1 MQIEVFLTS
10 NGFRTD
16 DVKGKVAVFVD
27 VLRTSSTIVA
37 ALANGAKA
45 VIPVVDMEQAN
56 KIASAL
62 DPSSYMLAGERDS
75 HKIPGY
81 PLGNSPQDV
90 SSEIIK
96 DKSLIL
102 LTTNGTPVIVQAQV
116 AERVYVASFLNLQAL
131 AQELISLGKDVV
143 ILCAGSRNRIAIED
157 TLLAG
162 MLVDAVYPEGLPETT
177 TDSARLVWSQYQM
190 EAPTLVS
197 AIHRGSHAQRLK
209 GLGYEADIDFC
220 AQINLFPVVPHLKEG
235 RLLLT
240 NRK

>member
-1 MQIEVFLTS
+1 MHIEVFLTS
-10 NGFRTD
+10 NGFRGD

-62 DPSSYMLAGERDS
+62 DPSSYVLAGERDS

-90 SSEIIK
+90 TPEVIK

-116 AERVYVASFLNLQAL
+116 ADKVYVASFLNLSAV
-131 AQELISLGKDVV
+131 AQEVQALGKDLV
-143 ILCAGSRNRIAIED
+143 ILCAGSRNRISIED

-162 MLVDAVYPEGLPETT
+162 MLVYELYPEGLPETAS
-177 TDSARLVWSQYQM
+177 DSSRLVWSQYKM
-190 EAPTLVS
+190 EAETLTS

-209 GLGYEADIDFC
+209 ALGYEADIDYC
-220 AQINLFPVVPHLKEG
+220 AQRNVFPVVPHLKEG
-235 RLLLT
+235 RLLLM

>member
-1 MQIEVFLTS
+1 MHIEVFLTS
-10 NGFRTD
+10 NGFREE

-62 DPSSYMLAGERDS
+62 DSSSYLLAGERDS

-81 PLGNSPQDV
+81 SLGNSPQDV
-90 SSEIIK
+90 APDVIK

-116 AERVYVASFLNLQAL
+116 AERVYIGAFLNLKAL
-131 AQELISLGKDVV
+131 SLELQQLGKDIV
-143 ILCAGSRNRIAIED
+143 ILCAGSRNRISTED

-162 MLVDAVYPEGLPETT
+162 MLVHSIFPQGLPDSAS
-177 TDSARLVWSQYQM
+177 DSARLVWSQYQM
-190 EAPTLVS
+190 EADSLVP

-209 GLGYEADIDFC
+209 SLGYDSDIDFC
-220 AQINLFPVVPHLKEG
+220 AQVDLFPVVPHLKEG
-235 RLLLT
+235 RLLLM